1 MNENKPSSVFALPSR
16 IYFMGKREMSQTT
29 CEPLKKNTAEKL
41 QKELKE
47 VSLPVQK
54 PLAGLIRSKSTGLS
68 ETEKEIMQTFGKLP
82 FSWEIDWDVRLEP
95 AA

>member
-29 CEPLKKNTAEKL
+29 CEPLKENTVEKL
-41 QKELKE
+41 PKELKE

-54 PLAGLIRSKSTGLS
+54 PQAGLIRSKSTGLS
-68 ETEKEIMQTFGKLP
+68 EIEKELMQTFGKLP
-82 FSWEIDWDVRLEP
+82 FSWETNWDERLEP

>member
-16 IYFMGKREMSQTT
+16 VYYMGKREMSQTT
-29 CEPLKKNTAEKL
+29 CEPLKKNTVEKL

-54 PLAGLIRSKSTGLS
+54 PQTGLIRSKSTGLS
-68 ETEKEIMQTFGKLP
+68 EIEKELMQTFGKLP
-82 FSWEIDWDVRLEP
+82 FSWEIDWDERLEP